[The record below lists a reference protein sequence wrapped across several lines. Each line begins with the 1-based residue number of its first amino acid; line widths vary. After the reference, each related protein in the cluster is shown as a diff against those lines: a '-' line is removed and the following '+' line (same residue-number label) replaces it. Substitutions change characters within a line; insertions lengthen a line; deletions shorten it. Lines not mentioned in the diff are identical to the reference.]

1 LPRKAEDKV
10 TIIRHL
16 QGLRTAELVFSWHG
30 DTWRAF
36 LWKESGGVDLSKGKH
51 TFAYG
56 HAQGHEFIVHED
68 LIDGESVS
76 EDLYQ
81 AYIAAMRKVGW

>member
-1 LPRKAEDKV
+1 MSRKPEDRV
-10 TIIRHL
+10 TIIRHVE
-16 QGLRTAELVFSWHG
+16 GRRTSELVFRWRG
-30 DTWRAF
+30 ATYRAF
-36 LWKESGGVDLSKGKH
+36 LWMISGGVDLSKGKR

-56 HAQGHEFIVHED
+56 HVQGHEFIVHED

-76 EDLYQ
+76 EELYQ